1 MSPEAGLIS
10 FAALTCLAAAMK
22 KHRTGLAL
30 PAQASPRGVR
40 ILGWVLLALAAAV
53 AIRQTGLSMGLT
65 AWIGQLCV
73 AGAILVLV
81 MSWRPAFAP
90 VLACVALAS
99 TPLLAGV

>member
-22 KHRTGLAL
+22 KHRTGLTL

-40 ILGWVLLALAAAV
+40 ILGWTLLALAAAV
-53 AIRQTGLSMGLT
+53 GVRQAGVAMGLT

-81 MSWRPAFAP
+81 MSWRPALAP
-90 VLACVALAS
+90 ALACLALAT
-99 TPLLAGV
+99 TPLLAGL